1 VNKKVLVSLHNGI
14 GDLVITFPIIQHL
27 LLLGYK
33 ITYETVRNNFDL
45 IEYFFED
52 KIQKIPYIDDI
63 DPSKKYLKKTPDDAL
78 YDYVINLNRMYEL
91 NEISHHYYNDFHAK
105 QLNRQILVNF
115 LFVNSYLIDVPRDL
129 DMSRHF
135 DIPKRK
141 NNNIILFTQ
150 SKAAENRKIYYDLV
164 CKLTDHYRD
173 NNNVIIDP
181 KYSNIKE
188 LCQQINDSKLIIT
201 VDTGTLHIA
210 EILKTNWIG
219 LLTNFE
225 KNVLTKYYNYGQ
237 KIIQSNVP
245 CSPCNYHGGGCDR
258 NTDNQ
263 FNCTYGFSFESI
275 VDVIDKNL

>member
-27 LLLGYK
+27 LLFGYK

-63 DPSKKYLKKTPDDAL
+63 DPSKKYLKRTTDDAL

-91 NEISHHYYNDFHAK
+91 NEISHYYYNDSHAK
-105 QLNRQILVNF
+105 QINRQILVNF

-135 DIPKRK
+135 NIPKRK

-164 CKLTDHYRD
+164 CKLTEHYRN

-225 KNVLTKYYNYGQ
+225 KNVLTKYYKYGQ
-237 KIIQSNVP
+237 QIIQSNAP

>member
-1 VNKKVLVSLHNGI
+1 
-14 GDLVITFPIIQHL
+14 
-27 LLLGYK
+27 
-33 ITYETVRNNFDL
+33 
-45 IEYFFED
+45 
-52 KIQKIPYIDDI
+52 
-63 DPSKKYLKKTPDDAL
+63 
-78 YDYVINLNRMYEL
+78 
-91 NEISHHYYNDFHAK
+91 
-105 QLNRQILVNF
+105 
-115 LFVNSYLIDVPRDL
+115 
-129 DMSRHF
+129 
-135 DIPKRK
+135 
-141 NNNIILFTQ
+141 
-150 SKAAENRKIYYDLV
+150 
-164 CKLTDHYRD
+164 
-173 NNNVIIDP
+173 
-181 KYSNIKE
+181 
-188 LCQQINDSKLIIT
+188 